1 MNKTNKKVKAQVV
14 EEIKKKRD
22 YDYTTLQD
30 AVVGQIVNFY
40 GVVLDASRP
49 HRSYKSDKFL
59 CSLKMADL
67 SSTIDHSGIA
77 ETISVVIFANKAED
91 LPIC

>member
-1 MNKTNKKVKAQVV
+1 M
-14 EEIKKKRD
+14 
-22 YDYTTLQD
+22 
-30 AVVGQIVNFY
+30 NFY

-49 HRSYKSDKFL
+49 HRSYKSDKYL

-67 SSTIDHSGIA
+67 TSEIDHSGIA
-77 ETISVVIFANKAED
+77 ETISVVMFATKAED